1 MFKTSDQTDKLDA
14 AMAKMQAE
22 LKPAIKDK
30 QNPHFRSDYLT
41 LAGAV
46 DSARDALAK
55 HGLNVTQWPVDSADG
70 RVHLITRIACSGQ
83 WMQSEFSIPVTKQ
96 DAQGYGSATTYIRR
110 FAFMAAIGI
119 APEDDDGNAA
129 VEQAQ
134 ARPYV
139 SKHDS
144 KPAPHPGQL
153 KPISAPAPVA
163 ATPAPQA
170 EVKPATEEN
179 KTPAAAKKP
188 YFDKIKTSA
197 WTKEQLGTYAKMYFG
212 KSDANALTLN
222 ELMNFSNTVTSKTF
236 DEVFNFG
243 EDKT

>member
-1 MFKTSDQTDKLDA
+1 MKSDQIN
-14 AMAKMQAE
+14 E
-22 LKPAIKDK
+22 LA
-30 QNPHFRSDYLT
+30 S
-41 LAGAV
+41 
-46 DSARDALAK
+46 ALAK
-55 HGLNVTQWPVDSADG
+55 AQAKIKGAVKDSANPFFKSSYADLQSVWDAIREPLSSNG
-70 RVHLITRIACSGQ
+70 LSVIQTTATNPAGGLDLVTTLAHSSGQ
-83 WMQSEFSIPVTKQ
+83 WIEGRFPILPLKNEPQAV
-96 DAQGYGSATTYIRR
+96 GSATSYARR
-110 FAFMAAIGI
+110 YSLASIVGVYQT
-119 APEDDDGNAA
+119 DDDG
-129 VEQAQ
+129 EQAQ

-153 KPISAPAPVA
+153 RPVSAPAPVA
-163 ATPAPQA
+163 ATPAPQV
-170 EVKPATEEN
+170 EPKPATEEN

-188 YFDKIKTSA
+188 YFDKIKTSS

-243 EDKT
+243 EDKE

>member
-41 LAGAV
+41 LSGAV

-55 HGLNVTQWPVDSADG
+55 HGLNVTQWPIDSADG

-134 ARPYV
+134 ARNYQPQ
-139 SKHDS
+139 
-144 KPAPHPGQL
+144 PAQ
-153 KPISAPAPVA
+153 KPISKPVVIEPQAQQVIAQTIDKALNA
-163 ATPAPQA
+163 ATGSLGAP
-170 EVKPATEEN
+170 
-179 KTPAAAKKP
+179 
-188 YFDKIKTSA
+188 FDLILQKGPHA
-197 WTKEQLGTYAKMYFG
+197 G
-212 KSDANALTLN
+212 KQIQELTLEQAKSYFESIEG
-222 ELMNFSNTVTSKTF
+222 ELKAINRSPTTLRGPSR
-236 DEVFNFG
+236 DVFYALQQFI
-243 EDKT
+243 ELKKAKA